1 MVRTTLGLRPRDPH
15 ESHRVASPLE
25 LFTDLCYVVAIAQG
39 AAQLHHAISENH
51 IAQGLIYFALS
62 FFAIWWAWLNF
73 AWFNSAYDPDD
84 VLHRLLTLLQIFGS
98 LVLAAGIPRMFHGDF
113 TLGVAGYV
121 VMRIGLVAMWARA
134 AKGHPEGR
142 ATALRYAVGLLAIQ
156 GAWCVA
162 VLVWHGHI
170 PLPLIVTLAV
180 TDVLVPVLAES
191 AGSTPWHPHHISERY
206 GLMFIIVLGEA
217 ILSVTFALQGAFDS
231 EHPPASLWLVVLGGV
246 LATFSM
252 WWLYF
257 AREASEALTGGSGV
271 SDYLWGFGHYFVYG
285 SVAALG
291 AGLAARVDLL
301 THHSEAGELLS
312 AAAITVPA
320 AVFVLALWTVTV
332 RRHDPSPGVASLFV
346 LTAAILIALT
356 WAPATETWVGVV
368 FVVLLLKEAS
378 HRRAAHPAGGAV
390 R

>member
-1 MVRTTLGLRPRDPH
+1 MVGTALGLRPRDPH

-39 AAQLHHAISENH
+39 ALQLHHAISENH
-51 IAQGLIYFALS
+51 AVEGLIYFCIS

-98 LVLAAGIPRMFHGDF
+98 LVLAAGIPRMFHEDF

-121 VMRIGLVAMWARA
+121 IMRIGLVAMWARV

-142 ATALRYAVGLLAIQ
+142 ATAIRYAIGLFAIQ
-156 GAWCVA
+156 GAWVAA

-170 PLPLIVTLAV
+170 PVPLIVALAV
-180 TDVLVPVLAES
+180 LDVLVPVMAES
-191 AGSTPWHPHHISERY
+191 AGSTPWHPHHIAERY
-206 GLMFIIVLGEA
+206 GLMFIIVLGET
-217 ILSVTFALQGAFDS
+217 ILSVTVALQQAFDS
-231 EHPPASLWLVVLGGV
+231 EHPPMSLWLVVLGGV

-257 AREASEALTGGSGV
+257 AREVSDALSGGSGV

-285 SVAALG
+285 SVAAFG
-291 AGLAARVDLL
+291 AGLAARVDAR
-301 THHSEAGELLS
+301 THHSHASELLS
-312 AAAITVPA
+312 SAAVTIPA

-332 RRHDPSPGVASLFV
+332 RRHDPSLGMASLFAFA
-346 LTAAILIALT
+346 AAILVALT
-356 WAPATETWVGVV
+356 WAPATEAWVGAVLV
-368 FVVLLLKEAS
+368 ALLLNEAR
-378 HRRAAHPAGGAV
+378 HRR
-390 R
+390 RT